1 MNFIKQ
7 TGSSVKQTAKQTA
20 KQVAKQIAQEPLEI
34 LRSAGRQVGV
44 TPESRPE
51 AQNNQPQN
59 PGPQNERGN
68 EQTPQE
74 KQNRIAQSQRLMQ
87 AYENELKEIEQ
98 KKQQEKFQEKQTE
111 MIQNE
116 QKAEHKQQKR
126 DNILQV
132 VSKKGRKMF
141 GKIGLKR
148 EQNKTET
155 RMPPSS

>member
-1 MNFIKQ
+1 MNLIKQ
-7 TGSSVKQTAKQTA
+7 TGSAVKQTAKQTA
-20 KQVAKQIAQEPLEI
+20 KQVARQIAQEPLEI
-34 LRSAGRQVGV
+34 LKAAGRQVGAV
-44 TPESRPE
+44 PESRGE
-51 AQNNQPQN
+51 SQNVSQAPQY
-59 PGPQNERGN
+59 
-68 EQTPQE
+68 QE
-74 KQNRIAQSQRLMQ
+74 KNPNGPTPVETQKRVAQSQRLMQ

-98 KKQQEKFQEKQTE
+98 KKEQEDIQVKQAE
-111 MIQNE
+111 MIQAQ
-116 QKAEHKQQKR
+116 QKAQYQEQKR